1 MKVIKNFL
9 GDFLCGCLIALS
21 IIIIFFGVVQL
32 VFLTVGP
39 DYKQGEY
46 TMVYKVYYPGNP
58 KTYTIK
64 NEWPIG
70 MNSYRGT
77 NSIQKTNKTPFFK
90 KMFGSKTV
98 FETSAPIEVVS
109 YTYKEK

>member
-1 MKVIKNFL
+1 MKEFFKFIFSICLALCLFVGAVQVAFL
-9 GDFLCGCLIALS
+9 
-21 IIIIFFGVVQL
+21 II
-32 VFLTVGP
+32 GP

-46 TMVYKVYYPGNP
+46 TMVYKVYYPNNP

-70 MNSYRGT
+70 MSSYRGT

-90 KMFGSKTV
+90 KMFGSETV